1 MQNLAEDSM
10 ELLVCVTNPNQGDHI
25 IKLAN
30 EKGIQGGTVFYGE
43 GTSGKGLLK
52 VLGLDSIRREIVL
65 MITSRR
71 KAKEA
76 LHHIAETKSLKKK
89 NKGIGFRFSL
99 NQVLGIHEDLEHNQQ
114 EIEEEYKLMHQA
126 IFVIVNK
133 GEAEDVMEYAQDA
146 GAQGGTII
154 QARGAGNAEA
164 RTVFNMDIVP
174 EKEIIMIISE
184 KAHSQEIIDRISH
197 ELKIEEPNKGIL
209 FVTDLNETLG
219 LQ

>member
-1 MQNLAEDSM
+1 MQNLTEDMM
-10 ELLVCVTNPNQGDHI
+10 ELLVCITTPNQGDHL

-30 EKGIQGGTVFYGE
+30 EKGIQGGTIFYGE
-43 GTSGKGLLK
+43 GTSGKGILK

-65 MITSRR
+65 MISSPNKTR
-71 KAKEA
+71 EA
-76 LHHIAETKSLKKK
+76 LHHIAEKKSMMKK
-89 NKGIGFRFSL
+89 NNGIGFRFSL
-99 NQVLGIHEDLEHNQQ
+99 NQVRGIHEDIVQTDKEDK
-114 EIEEEYKLMHQA
+114 ESKEMHQA

-133 GEAEDVMEYAQDA
+133 GEAEDVMDYAQDA

-164 RTVFNMDIVP
+164 RTIFNMDIVP
-174 EKEIIMIISE
+174 EKEIIMIIAE
-184 KAHSQEIIDRISH
+184 KTQSKEIIDRISY